1 MPSYTLKDMK
11 TGNTWDVVC
20 SWKDLQET
28 LDVMP
33 DVIQVL
39 STPKI
44 VSGTGSNLSK
54 TDNGWKEVLGKV
66 KSGSGRGN
74 TIKT

>member
-20 SWKDLQET
+20 SWEDLQET

>member
-11 TGNTWDVVC
+11 TGKTWDVVC
-20 SWKDLQET
+20 SWSDLQKT
-28 LDVMP
+28 LDELP
-33 DVIQVL
+33 DVVQVL
-39 STPKI
+39 AAPKI

-66 KSGSGRGN
+66 KAGSGRGN